1 MSEQQ
6 FTVCGIRWFG
16 GH

>member
-6 FTVCGIRWFG
+6 FTVCGIR
-16 GH
+16 